1 MLRFSAN
8 ELKRIH
14 QQFENLS
21 DRQIKKVRAQAKSK
35 EPGML
40 IEKIPRHSIRIQQH
54 QLDHFLEFIMKPYY
68 YQDVAY
74 CTRAIKLESGEEFV
88 IPNVVRTVA
97 KCTISNQYMDHCKE
111 TGFQP
116 ISKYTMW
123 RVLQVQEA
131 TQRKPLRGLDN
142 TAAEGVDGFKDF
154 LQIIDELE
162 RVGAGKD
169 WCKDVRKRLRE
180 SKLYFTVLHTVI
192 TAKRMIANVPITV
205 GSLH

>member
-1 MLRFSAN
+1 M
-8 ELKRIH
+8 H
-14 QQFENLS
+14 QPFENLS

-35 EPGML
+35 GPGML

-116 ISKYTMW
+116 ISKSTMW

-131 TQRKPLRGLDN
+131 TQRKSLQGLDN
-142 TAAEGVDGFKDF
+142 TAAEGKDGFKDF

>member
-1 MLRFSAN
+1 M
-8 ELKRIH
+8 
-14 QQFENLS
+14 
-21 DRQIKKVRAQAKSK
+21 
-35 EPGML
+35 
-40 IEKIPRHSIRIQQH
+40 
-54 QLDHFLEFIMKPYY
+54 
-68 YQDVAY
+68 
-74 CTRAIKLESGEEFV
+74 
-88 IPNVVRTVA
+88 
-97 KCTISNQYMDHCKE
+97 
-111 TGFQP
+111 
-116 ISKYTMW
+116 
-123 RVLQVQEA
+123 
-131 TQRKPLRGLDN
+131 RGLDN